1 LITRIIIK
9 DWKLLWPL
17 VLLATAFQVLLGWL
31 SFGSSFFGEDL
42 AAQALYP
49 PLSIAWY
56 LGVIAVVVAVVHQD
70 AIPGVN
76 QDWLIRPLKRSD
88 LLLAKTLFIIA
99 SISLPMLVVDLLN
112 AVGAGFTLSQALGPA
127 AVKEVYVFLTLVVPL
142 FALASVTENWPQI
155 VIGSAILIVLFAVS
169 LIAASF
175 AIGTERC
182 PTCGTGLRWIQSL
195 LEHGAVLG
203 GAILILCLQYFYRQ
217 TAWSRW
223 LITAGLILFVFV
235 QLPWSMAFAIQR
247 HFSSAPGDAAPIEI
261 AFDPTA
267 DKPNL
272 PTGHRAAV
280 VGAAGAAHALL
291 RGNSDEAAEYLR
303 RRTLHDNAL
312 VSIDLPLRITG
323 VPGAALLQV
332 DRSEVRLLDDNGRVL
347 YRSAN
352 GGELAGLTVATGERT
367 SHQMAYLPTALYQR
381 WAQRPLRIEITYSFA
396 LLKVSGK
403 YSLPATTGELRAA
416 ELGRCE
422 TKLSRDSANIRF
434 RCKQV
439 GLGPLCYTLAVE
451 APNGQR
457 NPETQGCA
465 PNYRPFAALW
475 SEPLTHFGI
484 DVPVRDDSGL
494 VQYPVAAALL
504 PESRLLI
511 TTYSA
516 RDHFMR
522 TLVTPPLLLTQHRA
536 QLQ

>member
-1 LITRIIIK
+1 LITGIIGK

-31 SFGSSFFGEDL
+31 SFGSGFFGEDL

-49 PLSIAWY
+49 TLSIAWY

-70 AIPGVN
+70 AIPGIN

-88 LLLAKTLFIIA
+88 LLLAKALFVIA

-127 AVKEVYVFLTLVVPL
+127 AVKEIYVLLTLVVPL

-169 LIAASF
+169 LMAASF

-195 LEHGAVLG
+195 LEHGAVLI

-217 TAWSRW
+217 TTWSRW
-223 LITAGLILFVFV
+223 LITAGLILFIFV

-247 HFSSAPGDAAPIEI
+247 HFALAPGEAAPIKI
-261 AFDPTA
+261 AFDPAA
-267 DKPNL
+267 DTPSL
-272 PTGHRAAV
+272 PTGRRAVV

-291 RGNSDEAAEYLR
+291 RGNSDDAAEYLR
-303 RRTLHDNAL
+303 RRALHDTAP
-312 VSIDLPLRITG
+312 VAFDVPLRITG
-323 VPGAALLQV
+323 VPSAALLQV
-332 DRSEVRLLDDNGRVL
+332 DRSEVRLLDSNGTVL
-347 YRSAN
+347 YRAAN
-352 GGELAGLTVATGERT
+352 GGELAGLDVASGERT
-367 SHQMAYLPTALYQR
+367 SHQTVFLPTALYQR
-381 WAQRPLRIEITYSFA
+381 WAQRPLRIEITYSLA
-396 LLKVSGK
+396 LLAVSAQ
-403 YSLPATTGELRAA
+403 YALAATTGKLRTA

-422 TKLSRDSANIRF
+422 TKLSRDAVNIRF

-439 GLGPLCYTLAVE
+439 GLGPVCYTLAIE

-457 NPETQGCA
+457 DPETQACT

-475 SEPLTHFGI
+475 SEPLTHFGV
-484 DVPVRDDSGL
+484 DVPVRDESGL
-494 VQYPVAAALL
+494 AQYPVAASLL
-504 PESRLLI
+504 PESRLLV
-511 TTYSA
+511 TTYRV
-516 RDHFMR
+516 RDHFTR
-522 TLVTPPLLLTQHRA
+522 TLVTPELLLAQRRR